1 VSELD
6 VQVRFAAEFAL
17 FLVCAA
23 GAGFAFLRADL
34 LVERT
39 SRRAMVAVGFVG
51 LAAAAYL
58 RGASVLEDDATA
70 VVGIRLGAVALLA
83 LASLGWRRG
92 RGGRELLWLGL
103 LALLVAEVAAS
114 GDQWRLADVARGI
127 GALGLGAALVAASS
141 RSIPARIAA
150 TSSAIL
156 LVVITTVAV
165 ALSAV
170 ISANV
175 EDEAIRRY
183 GARAG
188 AEAVAAGDEA
198 VAALQSANLL
208 ATTIARE
215 RQPVFQGAIERLL
228 APDTAPEQAAEDRRV
243 LTEGMTEFFVF
254 ITAGAETRPGPSLIT
269 GPGGEVLATDADEV
283 VSTSLAG
290 SRITEQVRATSAPAQ
305 SVWVVSG
312 EPLAVGAAPIVVQR
326 PGEQR
331 RLLAV
336 VVTTVRL
343 DEGYL
348 AVRAAPLESEAEGVG
363 VALVDRDS
371 VLASHGPIGDVRA
384 VLDRAG
390 AAIDGTAD
398 AAATSDGQF
407 VVAQAVEAADGS
419 PVASFVLSVPRGQI
433 DATREDL
440 YQVLFLVAVGAAIA
454 ALALAAVAGERIG
467 AGLHRL
473 TTAAARIEGG
483 DLEARAEVR
492 SDDELGVL
500 GSAFDSM
507 AASLGSMTEDLRRA
521 AVEEAELRG
530 RLEAVVGGMGEALIA
545 IDADGHITDFNAA
558 AEALTGVPAGQA
570 LGRRLDDAV
579 ELVADDGTDWSGRL
593 QRPTLES
600 WSGPGIAVQ
609 RSGREVPVAVSA
621 GSLRGPGGD
630 VVGAVLVVR
639 DVRREREVERMKT
652 EFLSNISHELRTPL
666 TPIKGFSSLLRSREL
681 PADRTRGFAEEI
693 HTAAIQMER
702 VISQLV
708 NFATI
713 GAGRLTLDPV
723 PTEPRT
729 LVDEAVARWRP
740 RVDGTH
746 RIVRRVAK
754 GLPPVPVDRG
764 YLDQSLDELLDN
776 AVKYSP
782 TGGTIRVGVALD
794 EATDGDGPRL
804 RLSITDE
811 GVGIPPDRLQ
821 SIFDDF
827 TQVDAS
833 ATRRFGGLGLG
844 LALVSRI
851 VRAHGGALECE
862 SRVGKGSRFTLLL
875 PMEPGS

>member
-17 FLVCAA
+17 FLVSAA
-23 GAGFAFLRADL
+23 GVGFALLRADL

-58 RGASVLEDDATA
+58 RGASVLEDDAAA
-70 VVGIRLGAVALLA
+70 VVGVRLAAVALLA

-92 RGGRELLWLGL
+92 RGGRELIWLGL
-103 LALLVAEVAAS
+103 LGLLVAEVAAS

-156 LVVITTVAV
+156 LVAVTTVAI

-183 GARAG
+183 GARA
-188 AEAVAAGDEA
+188 ATEAAAASDEA
-198 VAALQSANLL
+198 VAALQSANAL
-208 ATTIARE
+208 ATAMASDPGSIARL
-215 RQPVFQGAIERLL
+215 ERLL
-228 APDTAPEQAAEDRRV
+228 SPDTSPGQVATDRTDLAQV
-243 LTEGMTEFFVF
+243 MTRFFDL
-254 ITAGAETRPGPSLIT
+254 ITTGVETRAGPSLII
-269 GPGGEVLATDADEV
+269 GAEGEVLSTDTDEL

-290 SRITEQVRATSAPAQ
+290 SRITEQVRSTRNAAQ
-305 SVWVVSG
+305 SVAIVAG
-312 EPLAVGAAPIVVQR
+312 EPLAVGAAPVVLR
-326 PGEQR
+326 REGEPA
-331 RLLAV
+331 RLLGAV
-336 VVTTVRL
+336 ISTVRL

-348 AVRAAPLESEAEGVG
+348 AVRAAPLEREAQGIG
-363 VALVDRDS
+363 VALVDREV
-371 VLASHGPIGDVRA
+371 VLASHGPIGDPSA
-384 VLDRAG
+384 ALDRAAAAIAGTTG
-390 AAIDGTAD
+390 AAT
-398 AAATSDGQF
+398 TSDGHF
-407 VVAQAVEAADGS
+407 VVAQAVEAADGV
-419 PVASFVLSVPRGQI
+419 PVAAFVLSVPRSQI

-440 YQVLFLVAVGAAIA
+440 YRVLFLVAMGAAVA
-454 ALALAAVAGERIG
+454 AIALAAVAGERIG

-483 DLEARAEVR
+483 DLHARADVR
-492 SDDELGVL
+492 TDDELGVL
-500 GSAFDSM
+500 GTTFDSM
-507 AASLGSMTEDLRRA
+507 AASLGTMTEDLRRA
-521 AVEEAELRG
+521 AEEEARLRA
-530 RLEAVVGGMGEALIA
+530 RLEAVVGGMGEALVA
-545 IDADGHITDFNAA
+545 LDGDGRITDFNAA

-570 LGRRLDDAV
+570 LGLPLDEVV

-593 QRPTLES
+593 RRPTLES
-600 WSGPGIAVQ
+600 WSGAGTAVQ

-621 GSLRGPGGD
+621 GSLRGPDGD

-666 TPIKGFSSLLRSREL
+666 TPIKGFSALLRSREL
-681 PADRTRGFAEEI
+681 PADRTKGFAEEI
-693 HTAAIQMER
+693 HTAANQMER

-723 PTEPRT
+723 PTAPRT

-754 GLPPVPVDRG
+754 GLAPVPVDRG
-764 YLDQSLDELLDN
+764 YLDQTLDELLDN

-782 TGGTIRVGVALD
+782 SGGTIRLAASMDEVA
-794 EATDGDGPRL
+794 DGDPPRL

-811 GVGIPPDRLQ
+811 GLGIPPDRLQ

-851 VRAHGGALECE
+851 VRAHGGDLECE

-875 PMEPGS
+875 PMEQES

>member
-1 VSELD
+1 VNELD

-17 FLVCAA
+17 FLVSAA

-34 LVERT
+34 LVART

-58 RGASVLEDDATA
+58 RGASVLDDDAAA
-70 VVGIRLGAVALLA
+70 VVGVRLGAVALLA

-183 GARAG
+183 GARA
-188 AEAVAAGDEA
+188 ATEAVAAGDEA
-198 VAALQSANLL
+198 VAALQSANVLATAMADNATLL
-208 ATTIARE
+208 ALL
-215 RQPVFQGAIERLL
+215 ERLL
-228 APDTAPEQAAEDRRV
+228 SPDTPPEQAATERAN
-243 LTEGMTEFFVF
+243 LTEVMVGFFDRLA
-254 ITAGAETRPGPSLIT
+254 AGAETRTGPSLII
-269 GPGGEVLATDADEV
+269 GPGGEVLATDADELT
-283 VSTSLAG
+283 STALAG
-290 SRITEQVRATSAPAQ
+290 SRVTEQVLATRNPAQ
-305 SVWVVSG
+305 SVAVVAG
-312 EPLAVGAAPIVVQR
+312 DPLAVGAAPIEVR
-326 PGEQR
+326 PAGGGA
-331 RLLAV
+331 RLLGV
-336 VVTTVRL
+336 VLTTVRL

-348 AVRAAPLESEAEGVG
+348 AVRAAPLETEAEGIG
-363 VALVDRDS
+363 VALVDRS
-371 VLASHGPIGDVRA
+371 GVLTGHGPIGDVSA
-384 VLDRAG
+384 VLDRAAAALEG
-390 AAIDGTAD
+390 ASD
-398 AAATSDGQF
+398 AAATSGEHF
-407 VVAQAVEAADGS
+407 VVAQPIAAADGS
-419 PVASFVLSVPRGQI
+419 PVAAFVLSVPRGQI

-440 YQVLFLVAVGAAIA
+440 YRVLFLVAIGASIA
-454 ALALAAVAGERIG
+454 AVALAAVAGERIG

-483 DLEARAEVR
+483 DLDARADVR
-492 SDDELGVL
+492 SDDELGIL
-500 GSAFDSM
+500 GTTFDSM

-521 AVEEAELRG
+521 ADEEAELRA
-530 RLEAVVGGMGEALIA
+530 RLEAVVAGMGEALVA
-545 IDADGHITDFNAA
+545 LDAGGRITDFNAA
-558 AEALTGVPAGQA
+558 AEVLTGVPAGQA
-570 LGRRLDDAV
+570 LGRRLDEVVD
-579 ELVADDGTDWSGRL
+579 LVADDGTDWSERL
-593 QRPTLES
+593 RRPPLES
-600 WSGPGIAVQ
+600 WSGAGTAVQ

-666 TPIKGFSSLLRSREL
+666 TPIKGFSALLRSREL

-693 HTAAIQMER
+693 HTAANQMER

-729 LVDEAVARWRP
+729 LVDEAVARWRA

-782 TGGTIRVGVALD
+782 TGGTIRVAASLD
-794 EATDGDGPRL
+794 DAANAGAPRL
-804 RLSITDE
+804 RLAITDE

-851 VRAHGGALECE
+851 VRAHGGELECE